1 LKSKITKFLGLLVV
15 CFIGVLLIYINTYDM
30 PDSIG
35 YCGNT
40 VGNLNNGGFICTDS
54 PYIYYTNDADN
65 DYLYKFNNTDKPQ
78 KLSTTYAYNI
88 NIMGDYIYY
97 TSGSPGKIHKVKKNG
112 KPNFTISLKKVDN
125 LVVTDKC
132 IFFSIFNSKKGVSQL
147 FQSDYNGLHERLIS
161 DNVSK
166 YIVYRDKIYYV
177 SISDN
182 DSLYSMNIDGSNK
195 IKLVD
200 MRIMELDLWH
210 NVLYF
215 SAEENDKPYVEG
227 DFNSKLYS
235 FNIEDKSLTLISDIC
250 CENLNIYNDY
260 LFYRNQDD
268 KGSLYR
274 RNLSENENIKLI
286 DGNIVYINI
295 TDDMIVYRYATND
308 NGKEGYY
315 RCDFNGQN
323 EERAFSVTGNLELYK
338 N

>member
-1 LKSKITKFLGLLVV
+1 
-15 CFIGVLLIYINTYDM
+15 
-30 PDSIG
+30 
-35 YCGNT
+35 
-40 VGNLNNGGFICTDS
+40 
-54 PYIYYTNDADN
+54 
-65 DYLYKFNNTDKPQ
+65 
-78 KLSTTYAYNI
+78 
-88 NIMGDYIYY
+88 
-97 TSGSPGKIHKVKKNG
+97 
-112 KPNFTISLKKVDN
+112 
-125 LVVTDKC
+125 
-132 IFFSIFNSKKGVSQL
+132 
-147 FQSDYNGLHERLIS
+147 
-161 DNVSK
+161 
-166 YIVYRDKIYYV
+166 
-177 SISDN
+177 
-182 DSLYSMNIDGSNK
+182 MNIDGSNK

-215 SAEENDKPYVEG
+215 SAEENDKPYAEG

-315 RCDFNGQN
+315 CCDFNGQN
-323 EERAFSVTGNLELYK
+323 EEMAFSVTGNLELYK